1 MNVIWRRLLAALP
14 VVWGVSTLVFFALH
28 MLPGDPA
35 AVIAGERAT
44 AANLEA
50 IRQQYHLDQPVMI
63 QYGRFMA
70 DLARGDLRMSI
81 ATGMPVSR
89 LIADRYLATLWL
101 ALAGLAFSI
110 LFALPL
116 GVLAAR
122 FRGTWIDRMLL
133 GVSLLG
139 VSLPAFWVGPVLI
152 LLFAI
157 HLGLLPIGGF
167 DSGVSVILPAVT
179 LGLALAAGLSRIVRV
194 SMLDVLSA
202 DFVRTAR
209 AKGLAERA
217 VIWTHALRAALL
229 PVISVLGLQF
239 GVLLGGAIITEKVFA
254 WPGIG
259 TLLING
265 ILQRDFPVVQGVI
278 IVISTTYVMVN
289 VLTDIAYGVAD
300 PRIRSGGEGGGG

>member
-50 IRQQYHLDQPVMI
+50 IRQQYHLDQPVMV

-70 DLARGDLRMSI
+70 DLARGDLRISI
-81 ATGMPVSR
+81 AAGMPVSR

-139 VSLPAFWVGPVLI
+139 VSLPTFWVGPVLI
-152 LLFAI
+152 LLFAV
-157 HLGLLPIGGF
+157 HLGLLPMGGF
-167 DSGVSVILPAVT
+167 DSSASVILPAVT

-278 IVISTTYVMVN
+278 IVISTTYVLVN
-289 VLTDIAYGVAD
+289 VLTDIAYGAAD
-300 PRIRSGGEGGGG
+300 PRIRSGGKGGGG